1 MRHLANVCLQLWD
14 ETGQRRSI
22 AAHSSAITALAW
34 QPLQAN
40 PADDERLVAS
50 GSDDCS
56 ILIWNARMPENKPK
70 AFLTMESPI
79 VALAFTPDGAFIAG
93 ATSSRVLIWKVGEN
107 AMPRASWSRTPH
119 PAWSSPR
126 AVGEGDEE
134 DEHCLCWDATGQKLA
149 YGVNSRVSAPSV
161 LSLVILANE
170 GSSLPSSTFG
180 SRRQAASSAS
190 SQLGA
195 HTRLGPASVC

>member
-1 MRHLANVCLQLWD
+1 
-14 ETGQRRSI
+14 
-22 AAHSSAITALAW
+22 
-34 QPLQAN
+34 
-40 PADDERLVAS
+40 
-50 GSDDCS
+50 
-56 ILIWNARMPENKPK
+56 MPENKPK

-126 AVGEGDEE
+126 AVGEGPRTGGEGDEE

-149 YGVNSRVSAPSV
+149 YGVNSRVSAPGV
-161 LSLVILANE
+161 LSLVIMANE

-180 SRRQAASSAS
+180 SRRQPPASSPS
-190 SQLGA
+190 SQLDA
-195 HTRLGPASVC
+195 HIRLSPASVC